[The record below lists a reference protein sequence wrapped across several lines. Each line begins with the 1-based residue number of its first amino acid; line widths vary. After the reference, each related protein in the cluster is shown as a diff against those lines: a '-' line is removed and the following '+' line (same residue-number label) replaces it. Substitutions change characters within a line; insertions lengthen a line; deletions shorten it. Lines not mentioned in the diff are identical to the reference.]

1 MVSLRPKYL
10 GCQYFEA
17 FVKSLRLSTH
27 LWVIWCTNCQFR
39 ALRVVKL
46 LPKISHETRIPV
58 GDNCA
63 GNSMKMNDLRNKC
76 RRNCITRKI
85 TWESNEATILPQT
98 IDHNHDNS
106 FTLRWWQLVNEI
118 HGNVLKKKIRIG
130 RVWSKPA
137 GQRKESLIYW
147 QTWHWDESLNVAAY
161 SFPKEI
167 WGRLMKGTSNTSM
180 ADDGRRVEFL

>member
-1 MVSLRPKYL
+1 MERRDLLL
-10 GCQYFEA
+10 GNAQA
-17 FVKSLRLSTH
+17 FSMEGHMEDWVNLGSIGQSLRLSTH

-85 TWESNEATILPQT
+85 T
-98 IDHNHDNS
+98 
-106 FTLRWWQLVNEI
+106 
-118 HGNVLKKKIRIG
+118 
-130 RVWSKPA
+130 
-137 GQRKESLIYW
+137 
-147 QTWHWDESLNVAAY
+147 
-161 SFPKEI
+161 
-167 WGRLMKGTSNTSM
+167 
-180 ADDGRRVEFL
+180 